1 MNDRPANPSTARFP
15 SPGLGRLGEDIQG
28 CLIRSELEG
37 GLRIAC
43 LEEGSHVFVET
54 VNRIYDLEIRDG
66 KMWISGHPEFCPC
79 PVPVKVRGSSWGGSM
94 LKVSY
99 LGCGMHM
106 EFEHPTLATITTSR
120 IVSIRK
126 A

>member
-1 MNDRPANPSTARFP
+1 MNDQPTNPGTARFP
-15 SPGLGRLGEDIQG
+15 ALGLGGLGEDIQG

-37 GLRIAC
+37 GVRIAC

-66 KMWISGHPEFCPC
+66 EMWISGHPEFCPC